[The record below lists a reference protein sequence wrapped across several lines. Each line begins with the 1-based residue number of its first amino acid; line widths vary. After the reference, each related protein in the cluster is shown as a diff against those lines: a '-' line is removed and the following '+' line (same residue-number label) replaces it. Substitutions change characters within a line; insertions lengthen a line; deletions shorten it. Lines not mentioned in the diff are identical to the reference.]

1 MIKIKLVFYLR
12 FLDRFI
18 SISVKMFDSL
28 LSSSMF
34 VDVYEQRNR
43 KTMSPSR
50 MTIDRKYSRM
60 FIVVD
65 ERKEIKDTLDK
76 SISMIR
82 RKCN

>member
-43 KTMSPSR
+43 KTMLPSR